1 MSPRTRDAYDRS
13 APAADAPHAVLPLPV
28 GTCWDWEEVFGRTAE
43 TVLEIGCGKGIFLS
57 EAARARPERD
67 YAGIEIRP
75 KRVAKIAARIA
86 LLPNCRIIEG
96 DAKPILSA
104 IGTSSLASVWI
115 NFPDPWPKR
124 SHAKRRLF
132 APPWVLGEVSRILQ
146 PGGELVI
153 ATDVAWYA
161 AEILIAL
168 MATPLLENPWGPG
181 KPSPRPE
188 RYPVSV
194 HEEKFRAWGRPVYFL
209 RHRRR
214 G

>member
-13 APAADAPHAVLPLPV
+13 APAADAPEAVLGLPSA
-28 GTCWDWEEVFGRTAE
+28 GCWDWEAVFGRRAE

-67 YAGIEIRP
+67 YVGVEIRP

-104 IGTSSLASVWI
+104 IASGSLSAVWI

-124 SHAKRRLF
+124 AHAHRRLF
-132 APPWVLGEVSRILQ
+132 ATPWLLDEVSRVLG

-168 MATPLLENPWGPG
+168 MASHLLGNPWGPG
-181 KPSPRPE
+181 KPAPRPE
-188 RYPVSV
+188 GYPVSV

-209 RHRRR
+209 RHSRR

>member
-13 APAADAPHAVLPLPV
+13 APAADAPEAVLPLPAS
-28 GTCWDWEEVFGRTAE
+28 GCWDWPAVFGRTAP

-67 YAGIEIRP
+67 YVGIEIRP

-86 LLPNCRIIEG
+86 LLPNCRIIQG
-96 DAKPILSA
+96 DAKPVLSA
-104 IGTSSLASVWI
+104 VAPAGLDAVWI

-124 SHAKRRLF
+124 AHAHRRLF
-132 APPWVLGEVSRILQ
+132 ATPWLLDEVSRVLS

-168 MATPLLENPWGPG
+168 MDCPLLENPWGPG
-181 KPSPRPE
+181 RPAPRPAG
-188 RYPVSV
+188 YPVSV
-194 HEEKFRAWGRPVYFL
+194 HEEKFLAWGRPVYFL
-209 RHRRR
+209 RHVRR